1 MKLFRYLYHMIPVI
15 GYFIKDLI
23 WEGLSLEETR
33 TNYLF
38 GMAHAFD
45 CANLFERAIRIYQ
58 KILKQNPN
66 SLPALLGLGGIYFR
80 RGSYDQAIPYY
91 EKAIRKNPKHYLAH
105 YWLAMCFWKLHR
117 YHAAINTLEEV
128 IGFLPTFKDALN
140 LMGECYEKIG
150 EAAKAEHCYLKAISV
165 DPDGIILHQGVLN
178 PQTYDQGEERR
189 IKH

>member
-1 MKLFRYLYHMIPVI
+1 MKFLRFLYHMIPVI
-15 GYFIKDLI
+15 GYFIKDLF
-23 WEGLSLEETR
+23 WGRLSLEETR

-38 GMAHAFD
+38 GKAHAFD
-45 CANLFERAIRIYQ
+45 CANLFEKAIGVYK
-58 KILKQNPN
+58 KILEQNPN
-66 SLPALLGLGGIYFR
+66 HLPVLLGLGGIYFR
-80 RGSYDQAIPYY
+80 RGLYDRAIPYY
-91 EKAIRKNPKHYLAH
+91 EKVIRKNPKHYLAH

-165 DPDGIILHQGVLN
+165 DPDGIIIHQGILN
-178 PQTYDQGEERR
+178 PPSQEKGEERR

>member
-1 MKLFRYLYHMIPVI
+1 MKILRYFYHMIPVI

-23 WEGLSLEETR
+23 WEGLSFEETR

-38 GMAHAFD
+38 GKAHAFD
-45 CANLFERAIRIYQ
+45 CADLFKGAIGVYQ
-58 KILKQNPN
+58 KILEQNPN
-66 SLPALLGLGGIYFR
+66 SLPVLLGLGGIYFR
-80 RGSYDQAIPYY
+80 RGLYNQAIQYY
-91 EKAIRKNPKHYLAH
+91 EKAIQKNPKHYLAH
-105 YWLAMCFWKLHR
+105 YWLAMCFLKLHR

-165 DPDGIILHQGVLN
+165 DPDGIILHGGIVN
-178 PQTYDQGEERR
+178 PPSQDKGEERR

>member
-1 MKLFRYLYHMIPVI
+1 MKIFRYLYHMVPVV
-15 GYFIKDLI
+15 GYFIKD
-23 WEGLSLEETR
+23 WFGGGFSLKDAR

-38 GMAHAFD
+38 GKAHAFD
-45 CANLFERAIRIYQ
+45 CAGLFERAIGVYQ

-66 SLPALLGLGGIYFR
+66 SLPVLLGLGGIYFR
-80 RGSYDQAIPYY
+80 RGLYDQAIQYY
-91 EKAIRKNPKHYLAH
+91 ERAIRKNPKHYLAH
-105 YWLAMCFWKLHR
+105 YWLAMCFRKLHR

-150 EAAKAEHCYLKAISV
+150 EGEKAEHCYLKAISV
-165 DPDGIILHQGVLN
+165 DPDGIILHQGVMS
-178 PQTYDQGEERR
+178 PQTQEKEDERR

>member
-1 MKLFRYLYHMIPVI
+1 MKFLRYLFHMIPVLW
-15 GYFIKDLI
+15 YFIKDLV
-23 WEGLSLEETR
+23 WERVSFEEIR

-38 GMAHAFD
+38 GKAHAFD
-45 CANLFERAIRIYQ
+45 DADLFEKAIGVYK
-58 KILKQNPN
+58 KIMDQNPN

-80 RGSYDQAIPYY
+80 RGRYDQAIQYY

-150 EAAKAEHCYLKAISV
+150 EGAKAEHCYLKAISV
-165 DPDGIILHQGVLN
+165 DPDGIILHRGIGN
-178 PQTYDQGEERR
+178 PQFQEKWEERR

>member
-1 MKLFRYLYHMIPVI
+1 MVPVI

-23 WEGLSLEETR
+23 WEGLSFEETR

-38 GMAHAFD
+38 GKAHAFD
-45 CANLFERAIRIYQ
+45 CADLFERAIGVYQRI
-58 KILKQNPN
+58 LEQNPN
-66 SLPALLGLGGIYFR
+66 HLPVLLGLGGIYFR
-80 RGSYDQAIPYY
+80 RGLYDQAIPYY

-150 EAAKAEHCYLKAISV
+150 EAAKAEHCFLKAISV
-165 DPDGIILHQGVLN
+165 DPDGIILHRGILKPLSQEKS
-178 PQTYDQGEERR
+178 EERR
-189 IKH
+189 VKH